1 MKVLVFDCRKVL
13 EINCRKMYVFACFL
27 HVPAAGE
34 ILLGKV
40 KGKNQKFREK
50 QKWEETQIKRVSIR
64 GYNPPAPERISELM
78 LDLYNY
84 FLSIW
89 DIIAFNYLRH
99 YHF

>member
-1 MKVLVFDCRKVL
+1 M
-13 EINCRKMYVFACFL
+13 
-27 HVPAAGE
+27 
-34 ILLGKV
+34 

-84 FLSIW
+84 FL
-89 DIIAFNYLRH
+89 FNYIYIAIKICLILKIKLL
-99 YHF
+99 